1 MTKARIYKPAKTAM
15 QSGRAKTNA
24 WVLEFEPAEQ
34 KQLDP
39 LMGWTGSGDMN
50 GQVRLRFADKDA
62 AISYAEKHNIAFD
75 VIEPQVRTPKRKS
88 YADNFR
94 ATLPE

>member
-1 MTKARIYKPAKTAM
+1 MTKARIYQPAKTAM
-15 QSGRAKTNA
+15 QSGRAKTRN
-24 WVLEFEPAEQ
+24 WVLEFEPTQQ

-39 LMGWTGSGDMN
+39 LMGWTGSGDMTE
-50 GQVRLRFADKDA
+50 QVRLRFADKDA
-62 AISYAEKHNIAFD
+62 AVSYAERHNIAYD
-75 VIEPQVRTPKRKS
+75 VIEPRTRTPKRKS